1 MRYPGRRRPPA
12 TTTTRY
18 AHLRRTTTT
27 PTHVHSTNT
36 KKTQWAAKITAG
48 TLTKKKKNNAR
59 YHNWTDTSAS
69 GPELG
74 LSSNW
79 NKNPRRQR
87 AREARSS
94 VEISRASSEGEG
106 WARERA
112 YRLRRRR
119 KESKEF
125 VARLGEVQ
133 KGSSDQIRLC
143 PSSAKEGTRA
153 LAPAGAHMRSSS
165 PDNRPYSPPPPRL
178 AAGKQRGFNRG
189 PPQTSSRG
197 DHLRNVFSVFV
208 QLLRVR
214 KALGWERSSIAAT
227 VRFLSRRRRG
237 ERWWQGERMRSAKH
251 GIRDDGSGVGIT
263 DCARRWGKVV
273 LERQI
278 TKKAHPW
285 DIDEWCRLTPGLQ
298 GASTNQNVKSCR
310 GTVKNLRGTR
320 L

>member
-165 PDNRPYSPPPPRL
+165 PDNRPYSPPPP
-178 AAGKQRGFNRG
+178 
-189 PPQTSSRG
+189 PT
-197 DHLRNVFSVFV
+197 
-208 QLLRVR
+208 
-214 KALGWERSSIAAT
+214 
-227 VRFLSRRRRG
+227 
-237 ERWWQGERMRSAKH
+237 
-251 GIRDDGSGVGIT
+251 
-263 DCARRWGKVV
+263 RRWKTKRLQPRASPNVQPRRP
-273 LERQI
+273 LEKRI
-278 TKKAHPW
+278 F
-285 DIDEWCRLTPGLQ
+285 GLRAT
-298 GASTNQNVKSCR
+298 ASCKE
-310 GTVKNLRGTR
+310 GTWVGT
-320 L
+320 